1 MDIKW
6 GEIQEILITKNMF
19 DDNQE
24 QQIGKDSI
32 WIQIGGDNTGNINIF
47 TMWLESIEFSI
58 IKEIIDY
65 MLRDNVE
72 MSDTWNEQSIGL
84 PLKIEL
90 NFNKDWKVDFFE
102 AYTTHRNKLN
112 AIARYLSDSDQDKVQ
127 SLVLKVRQLYQ
138 KLKKSTTHRVRV
150 DEISIFTAMA
160 ERFLPKDSSWKSKN
174 GDYLLY
180 TYLLTIHFFEMCEYW
195 ILTEEEKQQ
204 RLFL

>member
-1 MDIKW
+1 
-6 GEIQEILITKNMF
+6 MF
-19 DDNQE
+19 GDTQD
-24 QQIGKDSI
+24 QQMGNDSI

-47 TMWLESIEFSI
+47 TAWLESIEFSI

-84 PLKIEL
+84 LLKIEL

-112 AIARYLSDSDQDKVQ
+112 AIAQYLSDSDPDKVQ

-138 KLKKSTTHRVRV
+138 TLKQSTTHRVRV

-160 ERFLPKDSSWKSKN
+160 EHFLPKDSSWKSKN

-204 RLFL
+204 RLSI